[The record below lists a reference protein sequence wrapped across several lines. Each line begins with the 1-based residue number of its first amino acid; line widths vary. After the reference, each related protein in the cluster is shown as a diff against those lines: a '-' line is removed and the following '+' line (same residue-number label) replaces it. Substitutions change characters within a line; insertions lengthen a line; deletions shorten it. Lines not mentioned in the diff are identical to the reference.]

1 MHAGNPQYPALNPAR
16 SFHASGATFDMR
28 MLFCRHFND
37 TFYAL
42 IAGGEGAMQEAGDA
56 FKDAVLETQGTL
68 ALMCK

>member
-1 MHAGNPQYPALNPAR
+1 MK
-16 SFHASGATFDMR
+16 MV
-28 MLFCRHFND
+28 FCRHFND